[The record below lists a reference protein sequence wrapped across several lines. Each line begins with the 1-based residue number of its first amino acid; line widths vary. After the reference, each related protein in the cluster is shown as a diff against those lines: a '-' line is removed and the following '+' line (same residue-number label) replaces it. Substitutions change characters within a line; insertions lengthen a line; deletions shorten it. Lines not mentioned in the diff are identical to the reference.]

1 MIFFAG
7 NDGSILKSIPEP
19 VYQGAANANTVY
31 LIAPFA
37 AGSQVS
43 LAFRLPNGSNYPAA
57 GPAIMAPTGSI
68 AGVIDEDTGAPY
80 AGWVYDLPNPITARY
95 GRVSVQFYFRSEA
108 GQIVASSLASFTV
121 GMGVPSELPEQPDD
135 GTYDTILAHIASMQ
149 TRLDNGFY
157 RARSICVWNAAY
169 TYGAGEIVYY
179 PSGEYGAL
187 VRSVKDG
194 NVGNVPYAE
203 GGSAWWEE
211 VLDFSLA
218 AECGQQASASADSA
232 AGYAVAAQASAAAAA
247 MSAEDADGYAEIAR
261 RYAEIGIRLNTDYET
276 AEELP
281 NEGSSQYI
289 YLIPSGEGVFDQY
302 VWSAEKQDYIMI
314 GSTSID
320 TDGLARQDGDYP
332 AMTVG
337 KAAQADKL
345 AHALIIQS
353 GDESV
358 VFDGSK
364 AETIAISGGSGV
376 QPSGNYPQMSV
387 GNAASADAALTAE
400 TAAVAAK
407 VQHAFTIVNGET
419 TVTFDG
425 SEARTVVL
433 TGGENAVW
441 ATDAEVEALFA
452 GSAAPSVTASPNSA
466 GGTTYSITL

>member
-1 MIFFAG
+1 
-7 NDGSILKSIPEP
+7 
-19 VYQGAANANTVY
+19 
-31 LIAPFA
+31 
-37 AGSQVS
+37 
-43 LAFRLPNGSNYPAA
+43 
-57 GPAIMAPTGSI
+57 
-68 AGVIDEDTGAPY
+68 
-80 AGWVYDLPNPITARY
+80 
-95 GRVSVQFYFRSEA
+95 
-108 GQIVASSLASFTV
+108 
-121 GMGVPSELPEQPDD
+121 
-135 GTYDTILAHIASMQ
+135 
-149 TRLDNGFY
+149 
-157 RARSICVWNAAY
+157 
-169 TYGAGEIVYY
+169 
-179 PSGEYGAL
+179 
-187 VRSVKDG
+187 
-194 NVGNVPYAE
+194 
-203 GGSAWWEE
+203 
-211 VLDFSLA
+211 
-218 AECGQQASASADSA
+218 
-232 AGYAVAAQASAAAAA
+232 

-345 AHALIIQS
+345 ANALIIQS

-407 VQHAFTIVNGET
+407 VQHVLTIVNGET